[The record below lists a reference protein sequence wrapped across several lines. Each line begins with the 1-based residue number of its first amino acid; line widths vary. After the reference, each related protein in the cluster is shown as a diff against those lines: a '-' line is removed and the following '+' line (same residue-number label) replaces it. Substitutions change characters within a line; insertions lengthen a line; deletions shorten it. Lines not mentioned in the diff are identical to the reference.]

1 MKQRRINA
9 TLKRALPPIAALA
22 LTTFLILTALPQA
35 GTAAPTVA
43 SLSTN
48 PKRINE
54 SASGSETA
62 AAHSFIRSPFVDSS
76 PGATTRIS
84 AAPRLERQPLESL
97 TGLNSTDLE
106 AEAAATERGAPLS
119 AFSVPS
125 VASVVQ
131 SPGTT
136 TAADAQNVEF
146 VGQIGGESYAVAV
159 QGDYAYLGVGPRL
172 VVLDISNPANPTLA
186 GQTEVL
192 PDIVWGVA
200 VAGNYAYVADDEGG
214 LRIINVSD
222 PAAPSEAGFYDTP
235 GDARGVAVAGNY
247 AYIADHYKGLRIINV
262 TDPAAP
268 SEAGFYD
275 TSWYAKGVAV
285 AGNYAYVAAV
295 GAGLRIINISDPA
308 APSEVGF
315 YYTPGEALGVAVT
328 GNYAYVA
335 VKYVG
340 SLRIINVSNP
350 AAPTEAGFYGTPAGL
365 AYGVAVAGNYAYVAD
380 GSGGLRIINV
390 SNPAAPEEAGFY
402 DTPGKARGVAV
413 AGNYAYVADWD
424 SLRIINVSDPAAPTE
439 AGFYATPGMA
449 RGVAVAGNNY
459 AYVTDWVGL
468 HIINVSNPA
477 APTEAGFYDTPGLA
491 EGVAV
496 AGNYAYVAAASRGLR
511 IINVSN
517 PAAPTEAGFYDMG
530 YAKDVAVAG
539 NYAYVADGGSLRI
552 INVSS
557 PTAPTEAGSYGTLWD
572 ARGVAVAGDYAYVAN
587 WYGLHIINV
596 SNPVTPTLAGF
607 YDTPGSARGVA
618 VAGNYAYV
626 ADGVSLR
633 IIDVSNPAALTEAG
647 FYDTPGGAY
656 GVAVAGN
663 YTYVADGEGGLFIL
677 RFTGGPGPTPGENP
691 PTTPAPPPSTPTDEM
706 FDGTD
711 PTEGYKYAEQGP
723 IEIDI
728 VIDRYYGQND
738 NGTLDSSYIGKSVAE
753 YSWLTIQAFD
763 VDPDEVDRVFV
774 NDHEVGQLTGVDGGW
789 WPDSFPIPTDWL
801 HFPDLSS
808 GAVPPD
814 TTHAHN
820 TIRIEIDEG
829 GQGWATQ
836 VAWAR
841 FMVPGTRPVLLVH
854 GLDIVKEILCRSP
867 FCDLTPY
874 HNGWNPWQNWVNADG
889 SKGFLAE
896 YRFPNVQS
904 TTENGTQGPR
914 TGEAESDV
922 RAYTDGLKSY
932 KDNSAD
938 IIAHILKVKYRYG
951 VDKVNLVGHSKGG
964 VDVRATWKRLQS
976 MGLEDAVENAIVLGT
991 PNEGLGEGLIGW
1003 LASLFQSDV
1012 LHELSPVGMFR
1023 FNTDEGHG
1031 AYDQYFLYTVA
1042 GNKSSTPWGYLEKW
1056 LSPNDGVVAVSSV
1069 HGDLI
1074 PSVPPDYIRT
1084 ETMATDHSGLH
1095 SEEFVFTNTVR
1106 PLLQP
1111 IAFDGAG
1118 AMSYATRQAGSREEA
1133 PVRPISS
1140 GAAGNPV
1147 QYPSPI
1153 VGTISSCE
1161 VLTHTIAIDGDA
1173 ASVSL
1178 MWGYADSMGLTLYDP
1193 QGQEI
1198 DPSASAAITY
1208 TASITDKTVGYI
1220 LEGPEAGQWTAQITA
1235 TNTYT
1240 DGEEYLL
1247 VTAVSSTITVTA
1259 EVDKDWYAVNE
1270 PVQISANLRH
1280 GPAPVTGAVVTAT
1293 VFFSGTTAATTNLYD
1308 DGLHGD
1314 GAADDGWYTN
1324 TFTDTS
1330 QIGYYLILVSAEG
1343 TSGGTAFSRVTSTQ
1357 AAVASTGAS
1366 LNDSYAEGLF
1376 DTNGDGLYNTL
1387 VITTGVRVTDTA
1399 SYRLVGML
1407 TDTEGNYVVDAA
1419 TEITLTVGVTDIPL
1433 LFSGETI
1440 ARSGLDGP
1448 YQLRNLALLDLSSAT
1463 PVRADYRA
1471 LAYTTSAYTYNQ
1483 FQRDPIIVSIYATD
1497 QGVDTNGN
1505 GKHDLLRVNASIDV
1519 RYAGTYTVTAR
1530 LLDADWQ
1537 DVASVYTTTNL
1548 VTGTNA
1554 ISLDFN
1560 GAAISALRRDGPY
1573 RVGDVVITYGF
1584 DPVTYLLISDFY
1596 TTQAYNYTDFD
1607 VAILQVVPVALTF
1620 YAQEGGANPP
1630 PKSVGIANT
1639 GGGLL
1644 DWTATEDADWLS
1656 INPTSGAVPVS
1667 MSVSVDVAGLS
1678 ADIYTGTITVTATIS
1693 GTQNSPQEVT
1703 ARLCNLF
1710 GDLNCDC
1717 VVNVA
1722 DIMEVASRW
1731 RMTDD
1736 DPEWESR
1743 YDLDG
1748 DGIIT
1753 VVDIMKVAANWG
1765 ETCE

>member
-380 GSGGLRIINV
+380 G
-390 SNPAAPEEAGFY
+390 Y
-402 DTPGKARGVAV
+402 D
-413 AGNYAYVADWD
+413 
-424 SLRIINVSDPAAPTE
+424 
-439 AGFYATPGMA
+439 
-449 RGVAVAGNNY
+449 
-459 AYVTDWVGL
+459 
-468 HIINVSNPA
+468 
-477 APTEAGFYDTPGLA
+477 
-491 EGVAV
+491 
-496 AGNYAYVAAASRGLR
+496 GLR